1 VASNPPALSN
11 ADFFT
16 PSKGWLWITYTLA
29 FTLLSSSDM
38 TTRKIILL
46 LSLFSLLIPVNALA
60 ATGAPKEPKPP
71 CRLQITN
78 AHLSTFIFEKQGLR
92 ALKVN
97 ASSICNVPQSS
108 VTVTVELWKTGLLG
122 NHLVRRRTFYSAGT
136 TLPNSRVNN
145 FLTFK
150 RCKDRDP
157 TQYFGIAYSKAF
169 IAGRWQYARHTQT
182 KKIIPLNCG
191 T

>member
-1 VASNPPALSN
+1 MTNRKV
-11 ADFFT
+11 
-16 PSKGWLWITYTLA
+16 
-29 FTLLSSSDM
+29 TLLL
-38 TTRKIILL
+38 TILSF
-46 LSLFSLLIPVNALA
+46 LSAPNGLA
-60 ATGAPKEPKPP
+60 ATDTPKESKPP
-71 CRLQITN
+71 CRLQISN
-78 AHLSTFIFEKQGLR
+78 AHISTYLIEKSGVR
-92 ALKVN
+92 AVKVN
-97 ASSICNVPQSS
+97 ASSICNLPQSN
-108 VTVTVELWKTGLLG
+108 VTVTVELWKTGILG
-122 NHLVRRRTFYSAGT
+122 NHLLRRRTFYSAGT

-169 IAGRWQYARHTQT
+169 IAGRWQYARHTQS

>member
-1 VASNPPALSN
+1 
-11 ADFFT
+11 
-16 PSKGWLWITYTLA
+16 LWITFKPRLD
-29 FTLLSSSDM
+29 SSSFSDM
-38 TTRKIILL
+38 TTRKVILL
-46 LSLFSLLIPVNALA
+46 LTIFSFLTPTNGLA
-60 ATGAPKEPKPP
+60 ATDTPKEPKPP

-92 ALKVN
+92 AVKVN
-97 ASSICNVPQSS
+97 ASSICNIPQSN

-136 TLPNSRVNN
+136 TLPNSRLNN

-150 RCKDRDP
+150 RCKDRDL